1 MGSFLLCMAGS
12 ENIYSRSKCDH
23 CGHILSATDL
33 IPLFSYLFL
42 KGKCRYC
49 NMTLNIAY
57 PLSELFTGIVYFL
70 FVYKYGLSVKT
81 LMYLILVSIMIFVSI
96 KDIKEMI
103 IPDLAVILGIINY
116 LMFSTDRA
124 SGIINSFTIGTMI
137 LFLKILMEKIYKK
150 EMMGF
155 GDIKLIY
162 MLGLYT
168 SVYNGLLALLLA
180 SICGLV
186 LIVYT
191 KKDIF
196 PFGECICLAY
206 IAVFLFFM

>member
-1 MGSFLLCMAGS
+1 MGSFLLCVAS
-12 ENIYSRSKCDH
+12 SDNIFSRSKCDY

-42 KGKCRYC
+42 KGRCRYC
-49 NMTLNIAY
+49 NKRLSITY
-57 PLSELFTGIVYFL
+57 PLSELFTALVYFL
-70 FVYKYGLSVKT
+70 FVYKYGLTVKT

-116 LMFSTDRA
+116 LMYSTDRA

-168 SVYNGLLALLLA
+168 SVYNSLLALLLA